1 MTNTTIK
8 VIYGGFFSKHRGSTP
23 EKVREVLDYLAEEG
37 ITTIDTAEAYLE
49 SEELLGEAGA
59 AARFTI
65 DTKVSGGLSQLE
77 ATEQNVI
84 TSAEASL
91 QKLKTTSVDVLYIH
105 APDRRVSIKTT
116 LAGINALYQAGKFK
130 RFGLS
135 NFRGDEIEE
144 VIRVAQENNYV
155 LPSVYQGNYNAVA
168 RRTETEIMPILRKW
182 NIPFYAY
189 SPIAGGFLTKS
200 PAQLIAGGQGRWDP
214 SQYVGKMYN
223 ALYNN
228 PCMLRAL
235 EKFVGL
241 SHDTGISQAELAYR
255 WVAYHSLL
263 RPELGDGI
271 IVGARFG
278 SQLDETLKGLRKGP
292 LSADVADRIS
302 ALWEDID
309 ESPLDNFEGYISVSH
324 G

>member
-1 MTNTTIK
+1 MTNNMIK
-8 VIYGGFFSKHRGSTP
+8 LIYGGFFSKNQGATP
-23 EKVREVLDYLAEEG
+23 EKVREILDYLEEEG
-37 ITTIDTAEAYLE
+37 ISTIDTAEVYFE

-59 AARFTI
+59 AARFTV
-65 DTKVSGGLSQLE
+65 DTKVGGGLSQLE
-77 ATEQNVI
+77 ATEENVV
-84 TSAEASL
+84 TSVEASL
-91 QKLKTTSVDVLYIH
+91 QKLKTTCVDVLYIH
-105 APDRRVSIKTT
+105 CPDRRVPIKTT
-116 LAGINALYQAGKFK
+116 LAGINALYKSGKFK

-135 NFRGDEIEE
+135 NFPGNEIEE
-144 VIRVAQENNYV
+144 VIQVAKENNYV

-182 NIPFYAY
+182 NISFYAY
-189 SPIAGGFLTKS
+189 SPIAGGFLTKT
-200 PAQLIAGGQGRWDP
+200 PAQLIAGVQGRWDP
-214 SQYVGKMYN
+214 SRWAGKMYN
-223 ALYNN
+223 ALYNT

-235 EKFVGL
+235 EKFVSL

-271 IVGARFG
+271 IFGARFG
-278 SQLDETLKGLRKGP
+278 PQMDETLKGLRKGP
-292 LSADVADRIS
+292 LSADVAERIN